1 MFTVNYR
8 VILPTHVSTAGSARW
23 GVHRPPLPA
32 EPFNDVRWPK
42 KSRRDEE
49 TSNHTRHTMNQV
61 LQVAQNTIQ
70 FSVMLTKLTRR
81 KAAIGVRVPSPN

>member
-8 VILPTHVSTAGSARW
+8 AILPTHVSTAGSARW

-32 EPFNDVRWPK
+32 EPFNVVRWPK
-42 KSRRDEE
+42 KRRRE
-49 TSNHTRHTMNQV
+49 TRKDVESHTMNQV
-61 LQVAQNTIQ
+61 LQVAQNTLP